1 MLFEHGAGKVIVG
14 ESSWQGLATRKA
26 LERAGTLDALKGTG
40 AEVAFFDEEEFVKV
54 NVGGKYLKH
63 VSLAERAM
71 QADKIVYSLCMKTHF
86 RADFSLSLKLAFGF
100 TKKSERMAFHVRH
113 LKEKLVDLNL
123 VVHPNLIIM
132 DGRKCFISGG
142 PFSGQ
147 VRDANVI
154 LASGDRVAMDVES
167 IKVIASYEN
176 SKLKDDP
183 WSYTQIRRAIALG
196 LGVRSEN
203 EYTVVQDSD

>member
-1 MLFEHGAGKVIVG
+1 
-14 ESSWQGLATRKA
+14 
-26 LERAGTLDALKGTG
+26 
-40 AEVAFFDEEEFVKV
+40 
-54 NVGGKYLKH
+54 
-63 VSLAERAM
+63 
-71 QADKIVYSLCMKTHF
+71 
-86 RADFSLSLKLAFGF
+86 
-100 TKKSERMAFHVRH
+100 
-113 LKEKLVDLNL
+113 
-123 VVHPNLIIM
+123 M

-154 LASGDRVAMDVES
+154 LASGDRVAIDVES

-183 WSYTQIRRAIALG
+183 WSYTQIRRATALG